1 MELTKKA
8 VNIIEKH
15 NAEKRITGTSIGGS
29 SESIGQNSLALSKKV
44 HVLNERTKNIVRPK
58 INGIATV
65 FNKTWNSMKSLKPSN
80 PSDTAATEIMH
91 GETEED
97 QLYNVEDNF
106 PILMTPS
113 FDFDNSYDIGSKE
126 IDDVQVNIFS
136 EKMFLRIFF

>member
-80 PSDTAATEIMH
+80 PSDTELTEIMH

-97 QLYNVEDNF
+97 HLYNVEDNF
-106 PILMTPS
+106 PLLMTSS
-113 FDFDNSYDIGSKE
+113 FDFNNSYDIGSKE
-126 IDDVQVNIFS
+126 IDEVQVNIFS
-136 EKMFLRIFF
+136 EKNFS